1 VQTMMGEAGAR
12 RMTDHPRHPR
22 KKSDTKSA
30 NAERTAR
37 QRDLVKLQQE
47 ISRYESEL
55 RAHEKLEA
63 KSKKNIAA
71 FNKKTEQLKA
81 AIADLRAE
89 EAEILSEKRVVEDSL
104 RHTASNLDRLK
115 EAYANS
121 SRYLYTRGALDQPDP
136 AAYLLAPDRQN
147 DAVRMRYYAEVIGKA
162 HAMDR
167 TRLDSMKQSL
177 GQSNRE
183 LASTLAQERAQ
194 IGHEASEAAKV
205 EAKKQE
211 EARQLQQIQARKD
224 RLKKLLA
231 ERKESAKRLEGIIAN
246 LVTKESKARTSK
258 KHGRV
263 TAPEDEPLPG
273 PTRGPH
279 SLDWPCTSH
288 RIAQGFGE
296 HRNAELG
303 TVTMNLGIDIASP
316 EGSAVRSAA
325 EGRVALVSSLPG
337 YGSVVVLEHSGG
349 LHTVYADLEGVT
361 VSQGARVHAGGQ
373 IARSGSNEESG
384 AALHFEVWKGK
395 AKQNPLAW
403 LK

>member
-1 VQTMMGEAGAR
+1 
-12 RMTDHPRHPR
+12 MTHHPRHPR

-30 NAERTAR
+30 NAERNAR
-37 QRDLVKLQQE
+37 QRDLAKLQQE
-47 ISRYESEL
+47 IARYESEL
-55 RAHEKLEA
+55 LAHEKLEA
-63 KSKKNIAA
+63 KSRKNITA
-71 FNKKTEQLKA
+71 FNKRTKQLKA
-81 AIADLRAE
+81 VIADLRSE

-104 RHTASNLDRLK
+104 RHTSSTLDNLKD
-115 EAYANS
+115 AYAKS
-121 SRYLYTRGALDQPDP
+121 SQYLYQHGALEQPDP
-136 AAYLLAPDRQN
+136 AAYLLAPERQN
-147 DAVRMRYYAEVIGKA
+147 EAVRMRYYAGVIGKA

-167 TRLDSMKQSL
+167 SRLDSMKQTL
-177 GQSNRE
+177 GESNRE

-211 EARQLQQIQARKD
+211 EARQLQQIQTKKE

-231 ERKESAKRLEGIIAN
+231 ERKESAKRLEAIIAN
-246 LVTKESKARTSK
+246 LVTKESNRRTSK
-258 KHGRV
+258 KRGRV

-279 SLDWPCTSH
+279 SLDWPCASH
-288 RIAQGFGE
+288 RVSQGFGE

-325 EGRVALVSSLPG
+325 DGRVALVSSLPG
-337 YGSVVVLEHSGG
+337 YGAVVVLEHSGG

-361 VSQGARVHAGGQ
+361 VSQGARIHVGTQ
-373 IARSGSNEESG
+373 IARSGTNEESG
-384 AALHFEVWKGK
+384 AALHFEVWKGR